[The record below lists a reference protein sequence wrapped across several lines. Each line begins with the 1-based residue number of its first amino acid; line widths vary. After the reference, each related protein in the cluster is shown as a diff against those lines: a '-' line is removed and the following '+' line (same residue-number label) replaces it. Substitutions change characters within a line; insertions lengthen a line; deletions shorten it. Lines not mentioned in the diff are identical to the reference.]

1 MIQCSSPGQDPLKM
15 VSCSL
20 QFYFRKKK
28 IKYVDNLPILYTE
41 SPQNPF
47 SPENDINLYD
57 LILFHTTLFCFLVV
71 NYVYQMLIGEF
82 KIYNL
87 TQ

>member
-1 MIQCSSPGQDPLKM
+1 M
-15 VSCSL
+15 
-20 QFYFRKKK
+20 
-28 IKYVDNLPILYTE
+28 PILYTE

-47 SPENDINLYD
+47 SPENDLNLYD
-57 LILFHTTLFCFLVV
+57 LILFHTTIFCFFVV